1 MEFVQEDALPEDWES
16 KALVITNAAK
26 EPVGITREGVNYVIE
41 HLEMYKEPWVANI
54 LIVSNTPAKYYMLR
68 MKSQVNAIADL
79 HHALLVSLIRKDV
92 VPIFTAPL
100 EEKLVWGM
108 EHVKSLQTISTDTVF
123 EWISQG
129 IGKIEKN

>member
-1 MEFVQEDALPEDWES
+1 
-16 KALVITNAAK
+16 
-26 EPVGITREGVNYVIE
+26 
-41 HLEMYKEPWVANI
+41 
-54 LIVSNTPAKYYMLR
+54 
-68 MKSQVNAIADL
+68 MKPQVDAIADL

-108 EHVKSLQTISTDTVF
+108 EHVKSLQELTSETVF
-123 EWISQG
+123 DWISQG